1 MRASRWSRLVYTALF
16 TALTTVATL
25 VIQVPSPMSGY
36 VNLGDAM
43 VLLSAWIL
51 GPVYG
56 TAAAGIGS
64 MLADLLSGY
73 AYYAPGT
80 LIIKCLMAFVAAQ
93 VFLALQDKTKGK
105 RFALPNAE
113 IMIHQ
118 PLIGG
123 QGGGL
128 SGQTTDIKIHAEHM
142 VYIRDKM
149 NRMLSEYTGQP
160 LEKIQQ
166 DTERDNYLT
175 AQQAKEYGLIDE
187 VIAHR

>member
-64 MLADLLSGY
+64 MLADLFSGY

-93 VFLALQDKTKGK
+93 VFLVLQDKTKGK
-105 RFALPNAE
+105 RFAKVVSGLLAE
-113 IMIHQ
+113 IIMVVGYFGYAG
-118 PLIGG
+118 LILGNG
-123 QGGGL
+123 LSAALSIPGNLVQGGFGIIVSTVVYLAL
-128 SGQTTDIKIHAEHM
+128 SQVIKMPKLLKGHE
-142 VYIRDKM
+142 
-149 NRMLSEYTGQP
+149 G
-160 LEKIQQ
+160 
-166 DTERDNYLT
+166 
-175 AQQAKEYGLIDE
+175 
-187 VIAHR
+187 

>member
-1 MRASRWSRLVYTALF
+1 MRASRWSCLVYTALF

-25 VIQVPSPMSGY
+25 VIKVPSPMSGY

-80 LIIKCLMAFVAAQ
+80 LVIKCLMAFVAAQ
-93 VFLALQDKTKGK
+93 VFLVLKDKVKGK
-105 RFALPNAE
+105 HFAKVVSGLLAE
-113 IMIHQ
+113 IIMVAGYFGYAG
-118 PLIGG
+118 LILGNG
-123 QGGGL
+123 LSAALSIPGNLVQGGFGIVVSTVVYLAL
-128 SGQTTDIKIHAEHM
+128 SQVIKMPKLLKGHE
-142 VYIRDKM
+142 
-149 NRMLSEYTGQP
+149 G
-160 LEKIQQ
+160 
-166 DTERDNYLT
+166 
-175 AQQAKEYGLIDE
+175 
-187 VIAHR
+187 

>member
-80 LIIKCLMAFVAAQ
+80 LVIKCLMAFVAAQ
-93 VFLALQDKTKGK
+93 VFLVLKDKVKGK
-105 RFALPNAE
+105 HFAKVVSGLLAE
-113 IMIHQ
+113 IIMVAGYFGYAG
-118 PLIGG
+118 LIRNGLSAALSIPG
-123 QGGGL
+123 NLVQGGFGIVVSTVVYLAL
-128 SGQTTDIKIHAEHM
+128 SQVIKMPKLLKGHE
-142 VYIRDKM
+142 
-149 NRMLSEYTGQP
+149 G
-160 LEKIQQ
+160 
-166 DTERDNYLT
+166 
-175 AQQAKEYGLIDE
+175 
-187 VIAHR
+187 

>member
-80 LIIKCLMAFVAAQ
+80 LVIKCLMAFVAAQ
-93 VFLALQDKTKGK
+93 VFLVLKDNVKGK
-105 RFALPNAE
+105 HFAKVVSGLLAE
-113 IMIHQ
+113 IIMVVGYFGYAG
-118 PLIGG
+118 LILGNG
-123 QGGGL
+123 LSAALSIPGNLVQGGFGIVVSTVVYLAL
-128 SGQTTDIKIHAEHM
+128 SQVIKMPKLLKGHE
-142 VYIRDKM
+142 
-149 NRMLSEYTGQP
+149 G
-160 LEKIQQ
+160 
-166 DTERDNYLT
+166 
-175 AQQAKEYGLIDE
+175 
-187 VIAHR
+187 

>member
-93 VFLALQDKTKGK
+93 VFFVGPPMRYIVTSVVRKQIKTAAQNGEK
-105 RFALPNAE
+105 RRYT
-113 IMIHQ
+113 
-118 PLIGG
+118 
-123 QGGGL
+123 
-128 SGQTTDIKIHAEHM
+128 SG
-142 VYIRDKM
+142 R
-149 NRMLSEYTGQP
+149 
-160 LEKIQQ
+160 
-166 DTERDNYLT
+166 
-175 AQQAKEYGLIDE
+175 
-187 VIAHR
+187 

>member
-80 LIIKCLMAFVAAQ
+80 LVIKCLMAFVAAQ
-93 VFLALQDKTKGK
+93 VFLVLKDKVKGK
-105 RFALPNAE
+105 HFAKVVSGLLAE
-113 IMIHQ
+113 IIMVAGYFGYAG
-118 PLIGG
+118 LILGNG
-123 QGGGL
+123 LSAALSIPGNLVQGGFGIVVSTVVYLAL
-128 SGQTTDIKIHAEHM
+128 SQVIKMPKLLKGHE
-142 VYIRDKM
+142 
-149 NRMLSEYTGQP
+149 S
-160 LEKIQQ
+160 
-166 DTERDNYLT
+166 
-175 AQQAKEYGLIDE
+175 
-187 VIAHR
+187 

>member
-105 RFALPNAE
+105 RFAKVVSGLLAE
-113 IMIHQ
+113 IIMVVGN
-118 PLIGG
+118 LV
-123 QGGGL
+123 QGGFGIIVSTVVYLAL
-128 SGQTTDIKIHAEHM
+128 SQVIKMPKLLKGHE
-142 VYIRDKM
+142 
-149 NRMLSEYTGQP
+149 G
-160 LEKIQQ
+160 
-166 DTERDNYLT
+166 
-175 AQQAKEYGLIDE
+175 
-187 VIAHR
+187 

>member
-80 LIIKCLMAFVAAQ
+80 LVIKCLMAFVAAQ
-93 VFLALQDKTKGK
+93 VFLVLQDKAKGK
-105 RFALPNAE
+105 HFAKVVSGLLAE
-113 IMIHQ
+113 IIMVAGYFGYAG
-118 PLIGG
+118 LILGNG
-123 QGGGL
+123 LSAALSIPGNLVQGGFGIVVSTVVYLAL
-128 SGQTTDIKIHAEHM
+128 SQVIKMPKLLKGHE
-142 VYIRDKM
+142 
-149 NRMLSEYTGQP
+149 G
-160 LEKIQQ
+160 
-166 DTERDNYLT
+166 
-175 AQQAKEYGLIDE
+175 
-187 VIAHR
+187 

>member
-80 LIIKCLMAFVAAQ
+80 LVIKCLMAFVAAQ
-93 VFLALQDKTKGK
+93 VFLVLKDKVKGK
-105 RFALPNAE
+105 HFAKVVSGLLAE
-113 IMIHQ
+113 IIMVVGYFGYAG
-118 PLIGG
+118 LILGNG
-123 QGGGL
+123 LSAALSIPGNLVQGGFGIVVSTVVYLAL
-128 SGQTTDIKIHAEHM
+128 SQVIKMPKLLKGHE
-142 VYIRDKM
+142 
-149 NRMLSEYTGQP
+149 G
-160 LEKIQQ
+160 
-166 DTERDNYLT
+166 
-175 AQQAKEYGLIDE
+175 
-187 VIAHR
+187 

>member
-36 VNLGDAM
+36 VNLGDAL

-80 LIIKCLMAFVAAQ
+80 LVIKCLMAFVAAQ
-93 VFLALQDKTKGK
+93 VFLVLKDKVKGK
-105 RFALPNAE
+105 HFAKVVSGLLAE
-113 IMIHQ
+113 IIMVAGYFGYAG
-118 PLIGG
+118 LILGNG
-123 QGGGL
+123 LSAALSIPGNLVQGGFGIVVSTVVYLAL
-128 SGQTTDIKIHAEHM
+128 SQVIKMPKLLKGHE
-142 VYIRDKM
+142 
-149 NRMLSEYTGQP
+149 G
-160 LEKIQQ
+160 
-166 DTERDNYLT
+166 
-175 AQQAKEYGLIDE
+175 
-187 VIAHR
+187 

>member
-80 LIIKCLMAFVAAQ
+80 LVIKCLMAFVAAQ
-93 VFLALQDKTKGK
+93 VFLVLKDKVKGK
-105 RFALPNAE
+105 HFAKVVSGLLAE
-113 IMIHQ
+113 IIMVVGYFGYAG
-118 PLIGG
+118 LILGNG
-123 QGGGL
+123 LSAALSIPGNLVQGGFGIVVSTVVYLAL
-128 SGQTTDIKIHAEHM
+128 SQVIKMSKLLKGHE
-142 VYIRDKM
+142 
-149 NRMLSEYTGQP
+149 G
-160 LEKIQQ
+160 
-166 DTERDNYLT
+166 
-175 AQQAKEYGLIDE
+175 
-187 VIAHR
+187 

>member
-16 TALTTVATL
+16 NALTTVATL

-93 VFLALQDKTKGK
+93 VFLVLQDKTKGK
-105 RFALPNAE
+105 RFAKVVSGLLAE
-113 IMIHQ
+113 IIMVVGYFGYAG
-118 PLIGG
+118 LILGNG
-123 QGGGL
+123 LSAALSIPGNLVQGGFGIIVSTVVYLAL
-128 SGQTTDIKIHAEHM
+128 SQVIKMPKLLKGHE
-142 VYIRDKM
+142 
-149 NRMLSEYTGQP
+149 G
-160 LEKIQQ
+160 
-166 DTERDNYLT
+166 
-175 AQQAKEYGLIDE
+175 
-187 VIAHR
+187 

>member
-105 RFALPNAE
+105 RFAKVVSGLLAE
-113 IMIHQ
+113 II
-118 PLIGG
+118 
-123 QGGGL
+123 
-128 SGQTTDIKIHAEHM
+128 M
-142 VYIRDKM
+142 VV
-149 NRMLSEYTGQP
+149 G
-160 LEKIQQ
+160 
-166 DTERDNYLT
+166 
-175 AQQAKEYGLIDE
+175 
-187 VIAHR
+187 

>member
-80 LIIKCLMAFVAAQ
+80 LVIKCLMAFVAAQ
-93 VFLALQDKTKGK
+93 VFLVLTDKVKGK
-105 RFALPNAE
+105 HFAKVVSGLLAE
-113 IMIHQ
+113 IIMVAGYFGYAG
-118 PLIGG
+118 LILGNG
-123 QGGGL
+123 LSAALSIPGNLVQGGFGIVVSTVVYLAL
-128 SGQTTDIKIHAEHM
+128 SQVIKMPKLLKGHE
-142 VYIRDKM
+142 
-149 NRMLSEYTGQP
+149 G
-160 LEKIQQ
+160 
-166 DTERDNYLT
+166 
-175 AQQAKEYGLIDE
+175 
-187 VIAHR
+187 

>member
-80 LIIKCLMAFVAAQ
+80 LVIKCLMAFMAAQ
-93 VFLALQDKTKGK
+93 VFLVLKDKVKGK
-105 RFALPNAE
+105 HFAKVVSGLLAE
-113 IMIHQ
+113 IIMVVGYFGYAG
-118 PLIGG
+118 LILGNG
-123 QGGGL
+123 LSAALSIPGNLVQGGFGIVVSTVVYLAL
-128 SGQTTDIKIHAEHM
+128 SQVIKMPKLLKGHE
-142 VYIRDKM
+142 
-149 NRMLSEYTGQP
+149 G
-160 LEKIQQ
+160 
-166 DTERDNYLT
+166 
-175 AQQAKEYGLIDE
+175 
-187 VIAHR
+187 

>member
-16 TALTTVATL
+16 TALTNVATL

-80 LIIKCLMAFVAAQ
+80 LVIKCLMAFVAAQ
-93 VFLALQDKTKGK
+93 VFLVLKDKVKGK
-105 RFALPNAE
+105 HFAKVVSGLLAE
-113 IMIHQ
+113 IIMVVGYFGYAG
-118 PLIGG
+118 LILGNG
-123 QGGGL
+123 LSAALSIPGNLVQGGFGIVVSTVVYLAL
-128 SGQTTDIKIHAEHM
+128 SQVIKMPKLLKGHE
-142 VYIRDKM
+142 
-149 NRMLSEYTGQP
+149 G
-160 LEKIQQ
+160 
-166 DTERDNYLT
+166 
-175 AQQAKEYGLIDE
+175 
-187 VIAHR
+187 

>member
-1 MRASRWSRLVYTALF
+1 
-16 TALTTVATL
+16 
-25 VIQVPSPMSGY
+25 MSGY

-80 LIIKCLMAFVAAQ
+80 LIIKCLMAFVSAQ

-105 RFALPNAE
+105 RFAKVVSGLLAE
-113 IMIHQ
+113 IIMVVGYFGYAG
-118 PLIGG
+118 LILGNG
-123 QGGGL
+123 LSAALSIPGNLVQGGFGIIVSTVVYLAL
-128 SGQTTDIKIHAEHM
+128 SQVIKMPKLLKGHE
-142 VYIRDKM
+142 
-149 NRMLSEYTGQP
+149 G
-160 LEKIQQ
+160 
-166 DTERDNYLT
+166 
-175 AQQAKEYGLIDE
+175 
-187 VIAHR
+187 

>member
-93 VFLALQDKTKGK
+93 VFFVGPPMRYMVTRVVITQMNTLTQKGD
-105 RFALPNAE
+105 RP
-113 IMIHQ
+113 
-118 PLIGG
+118 
-123 QGGGL
+123 
-128 SGQTTDIKIHAEHM
+128 
-142 VYIRDKM
+142 R
-149 NRMLSEYTGQP
+149 YTRG
-160 LEKIQQ
+160 
-166 DTERDNYLT
+166 R
-175 AQQAKEYGLIDE
+175 
-187 VIAHR
+187 

>member
-80 LIIKCLMAFVAAQ
+80 LVIKCLMAFVAAQ
-93 VFLALQDKTKGK
+93 PCPSEPK
-105 RFALPNAE
+105 RPVR
-113 IMIHQ
+113 
-118 PLIGG
+118 PR
-123 QGGGL
+123 
-128 SGQTTDIKIHAEHM
+128 T
-142 VYIRDKM
+142 
-149 NRMLSEYTGQP
+149 P
-160 LEKIQQ
+160 
-166 DTERDNYLT
+166 
-175 AQQAKEYGLIDE
+175 
-187 VIAHR
+187 

>member
-93 VFLALQDKTKGK
+93 VFLALPDKTKGK
-105 RFALPNAE
+105 RFAKVVSGLLAE
-113 IMIHQ
+113 IIMVVGYFGYAG
-118 PLIGG
+118 LILGNG
-123 QGGGL
+123 LSAALSIPGNLVQGGFGIIVSTVVYLAL
-128 SGQTTDIKIHAEHM
+128 SQVIKMPKLLKGHE
-142 VYIRDKM
+142 
-149 NRMLSEYTGQP
+149 G
-160 LEKIQQ
+160 
-166 DTERDNYLT
+166 
-175 AQQAKEYGLIDE
+175 
-187 VIAHR
+187 

>member
-1 MRASRWSRLVYTALF
+1 MRASRWSRLVYMALF

-80 LIIKCLMAFVAAQ
+80 LVIKCLMAFVAAQ
-93 VFLALQDKTKGK
+93 VFLVLKDKVKGK
-105 RFALPNAE
+105 HFAKVVSGLLAE
-113 IMIHQ
+113 IIMVVGYFGYAG
-118 PLIGG
+118 LILGNG
-123 QGGGL
+123 LSAALSIPGNLVQGGFGIVVSTVVYLAL
-128 SGQTTDIKIHAEHM
+128 SQVIKMPKLLKGHE
-142 VYIRDKM
+142 
-149 NRMLSEYTGQP
+149 G
-160 LEKIQQ
+160 
-166 DTERDNYLT
+166 
-175 AQQAKEYGLIDE
+175 
-187 VIAHR
+187 

>member
-93 VFLALQDKTKGK
+93 VFLALKDKAKGTH
-105 RFALPNAE
+105 FAKVVSGLLAE
-113 IMIHQ
+113 IIMVVGYFGYAG
-118 PLIGG
+118 LILGNG
-123 QGGGL
+123 LSAALSIPGNLVQGGFGIVVSTVVYLAL
-128 SGQTTDIKIHAEHM
+128 SQVIKMPKLLKGHE
-142 VYIRDKM
+142 
-149 NRMLSEYTGQP
+149 G
-160 LEKIQQ
+160 
-166 DTERDNYLT
+166 
-175 AQQAKEYGLIDE
+175 
-187 VIAHR
+187 

>member
-25 VIQVPSPMSGY
+25 VIQGPSPMSGY

-80 LIIKCLMAFVAAQ
+80 LVIKCLMAFVAAQ
-93 VFLALQDKTKGK
+93 VFLVLKDKVKGK
-105 RFALPNAE
+105 HFAKVVSGLLAE
-113 IMIHQ
+113 IIMVVGYFGYAG
-118 PLIGG
+118 LILGNG
-123 QGGGL
+123 LSAALSIPGNLVQGGFGIVVSTVVYLAL
-128 SGQTTDIKIHAEHM
+128 SQVIKMPKLLKGHE
-142 VYIRDKM
+142 
-149 NRMLSEYTGQP
+149 G
-160 LEKIQQ
+160 
-166 DTERDNYLT
+166 
-175 AQQAKEYGLIDE
+175 
-187 VIAHR
+187 

>member
-1 MRASRWSRLVYTALF
+1 MALF

-80 LIIKCLMAFVAAQ
+80 LVIKCLMAFVAAQ
-93 VFLALQDKTKGK
+93 VFLVLKDKVKGK
-105 RFALPNAE
+105 HFAKVVSGLLAE
-113 IMIHQ
+113 IIMVVGYFGYAG
-118 PLIGG
+118 LILGNG
-123 QGGGL
+123 LSAALSIPGNLVQGGFGIIVSTVVYLAL
-128 SGQTTDIKIHAEHM
+128 SQVIKMPKLLKGHE
-142 VYIRDKM
+142 
-149 NRMLSEYTGQP
+149 G
-160 LEKIQQ
+160 
-166 DTERDNYLT
+166 
-175 AQQAKEYGLIDE
+175 
-187 VIAHR
+187 

>member
-93 VFLALQDKTKGK
+93 VFLVLQDKTKGK
-105 RFALPNAE
+105 RFAKVVSGLLAE
-113 IMIHQ
+113 IIMVVGYFGYAG
-118 PLIGG
+118 LIPGNLV
-123 QGGGL
+123 QGGFGIIVSTVVYLAL
-128 SGQTTDIKIHAEHM
+128 SQVIKMPKLLKGHE
-142 VYIRDKM
+142 
-149 NRMLSEYTGQP
+149 G
-160 LEKIQQ
+160 
-166 DTERDNYLT
+166 
-175 AQQAKEYGLIDE
+175 
-187 VIAHR
+187 

>member
-36 VNLGDAM
+36 VNLGDAL

-80 LIIKCLMAFVAAQ
+80 LVIKCLMAFVAAQ
-93 VFLALQDKTKGK
+93 VFLVLKDKVKGK
-105 RFALPNAE
+105 HFAKVVSGLLAE
-113 IMIHQ
+113 IIMVVGYFGYAG
-118 PLIGG
+118 LILGNG
-123 QGGGL
+123 LSAALSIPGNLVQGGFGIVVSTVVYLAL
-128 SGQTTDIKIHAEHM
+128 SQVIKMPKLLKGHE
-142 VYIRDKM
+142 
-149 NRMLSEYTGQP
+149 G
-160 LEKIQQ
+160 
-166 DTERDNYLT
+166 
-175 AQQAKEYGLIDE
+175 
-187 VIAHR
+187 

>member
-1 MRASRWSRLVYTALF
+1 MRASRWSRLVYMALF

-25 VIQVPSPMSGY
+25 VIQVPSPISGY

-80 LIIKCLMAFVAAQ
+80 LVIKCLMAFVAAQ
-93 VFLALQDKTKGK
+93 VFLVLKDKVKGK
-105 RFALPNAE
+105 HFAKVVSGLLAE
-113 IMIHQ
+113 IIMVVGYFGYAG
-118 PLIGG
+118 LILGNG
-123 QGGGL
+123 LSAALSIPGNLVQGGFGIVVSTVVYLAL
-128 SGQTTDIKIHAEHM
+128 SQVIKMPKLLKGHE
-142 VYIRDKM
+142 
-149 NRMLSEYTGQP
+149 G
-160 LEKIQQ
+160 
-166 DTERDNYLT
+166 
-175 AQQAKEYGLIDE
+175 
-187 VIAHR
+187 